1 MSSWLSVVGLDRRYG
16 DRQVL
21 CGVSFSCDRGV
32 VALVGPNGSGKTT
45 LLRIL
50 AGLMSPTSGNFAWGP
65 TARAAHGQLTVGYL
79 PQEFGLYA
87 RFTARTF
94 LRFLGTLRGVDAAAG
109 ARLADSS
116 LDLVGLAG
124 EADRPLEQ
132 LSGGMRRRVGLAQ
145 ALLTNPP
152 VLILDEPAVG
162 LDPEERLRLRV
173 LLSTLAAD
181 RLLLVSTHVITDV
194 EDTASQLL
202 LLRGGRIVADTT
214 PAALIRSA
222 DGAVWRVA
230 TDKSGAL
237 DLQARYNVSHL
248 AVSGSNLALRIVSAS
263 RPAAGAV
270 QVEATLEEAYLHA
283 LAHPTEQAS

>member
-1 MSSWLSVVGLDRRYG
+1 
-16 DRQVL
+16 
-21 CGVSFSCDRGV
+21 
-32 VALVGPNGSGKTT
+32 
-45 LLRIL
+45 
-50 AGLMSPTSGNFAWGP
+50 MSPTSGTFTWGP
-65 TARAAHGQLTVGYL
+65 AARTAHGQLTVGYL

-87 RFTARTF
+87 RFSARTF
-94 LRFLGTLRGVDAAAG
+94 LRFLGTLRGVDAVAG

-116 LDLVGLAG
+116 LELVGLAG
-124 EADRPLEQ
+124 EGDRPLEQ
-132 LSGGMRRRVGLAQ
+132 LSGGMRQRVGLAQ
-145 ALLTNPP
+145 ALLTGPP

-181 RLLLVSTHVITDV
+181 RLVLVSTHVITDV

-222 DGAVWRVA
+222 DGAVWKVA
-230 TDKSGAL
+230 ADKTGAL

-248 AVSGSNLALRIVSAS
+248 AASGSNLALRIVSAS

-283 LAHPTEQAS
+283 LADPTKQAS